1 VVTTR
6 SVAAEERAAR
16 KTDLD
21 KGMEAAL
28 DSLVGDHGQ
37 ALADSAKIA
46 AIIDGTVDTTVR
58 GVVLSGPLQGRKV
71 NLTITID
78 PID

>member
-1 VVTTR
+1 VVT
-6 SVAAEERAAR
+6 AAAAAKQRERR
-16 KTDLD
+16 KADLD

-28 DSLVGDHGQ
+28 DFLVGDHGQ
-37 ALADSAKIA
+37 ALADTAKIA
-46 AIIDGTVDTTVR
+46 AMINGTTDIKVR
-58 GVVLSGPLQGRKV
+58 GAVLSGPLQGRKV